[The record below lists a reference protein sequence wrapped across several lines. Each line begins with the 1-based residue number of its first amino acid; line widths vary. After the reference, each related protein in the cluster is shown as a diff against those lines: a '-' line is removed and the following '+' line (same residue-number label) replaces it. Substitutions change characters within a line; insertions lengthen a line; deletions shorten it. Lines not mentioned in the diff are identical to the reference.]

1 MKGIGYFYKPIKKRP
16 ELLLIFGI
24 VTFLYCYIE
33 YKFIM
38 PVVFGLSILKT
49 GNIFGSIMH
58 LIQMVLNNL
67 PNINP
72 VYFVFLFI
80 AIITVSLVAS
90 LILSGYLNVLN
101 SSFIDSHRV
110 KGTFAKGIQKHYLKI
125 TRTTFLTI
133 LYSLLFM
140 IFMVVVAVPSIVIT
154 SAAITEK
161 PELLTVSGIL
171 NFITLAIMFFS
182 IMFFRIYILFWY
194 PAAINFDKKLFAKG
208 KRAADAS
215 FWRVVASLLWFDFLF
230 IVIQSALFIANSYL
244 SKSESAYSGVI
255 SVVVLLFVN
264 WIFKTVLFASIINVA
279 FEKFISYWKK
289 QTDDVNER

>member
-38 PVVFGLSILKT
+38 PVVFGLSILRT

-67 PNINP
+67 SNINP

-80 AIITVSLVAS
+80 AIIAVSLVVG

-125 TRTTFLTI
+125 TRTTFLSI

-208 KRAADAS
+208 KHAADAS

-230 IVIQSALFIANSYL
+230 IIIQGALFIANSNL
-244 SKSESAYSGVI
+244 SKSESAYSGVV
-255 SVVVLLFVN
+255 SVVVLLFGN
-264 WIFKTVLFASIINVA
+264 WIFKTVLFASIINVV

-289 QTDDVNER
+289 HTEDVTER

>member
-38 PVVFGLSILKT
+38 PVVFGLTILKT

-67 PNINP
+67 TNISP
-72 VYFVFLFI
+72 ISFVFLFI
-80 AIITVSLVAS
+80 GILAVSLIAGLV
-90 LILSGYLNVLN
+90 LSGYLNVLN
-101 SSFIDSHRV
+101 SSFVDLHRER
-110 KGTFAKGIQKHYLKI
+110 GTFAKGIQKHYLKI

-133 LYSLLFM
+133 VYSLLFV

-154 SAAITEK
+154 SAAITDK
-161 PELLTVSGIL
+161 PELLLVSGIL
-171 NFITLAIMFFS
+171 NFITLAIMIFCVMFFS
-182 IMFFRIYILFWY
+182 IYILFWY

-215 FWRVVASLLWFDFLF
+215 FWRVVGSLLWFDFLF
-230 IVIQSALFIANSYL
+230 IVIQGALFIANSYL
-244 SKSESAYSGVI
+244 SKSESGFSGVI

-279 FEKFISYWKK
+279 FSKFTEYWKK
-289 QTDDVNER
+289 HNPAVNEQ